1 MPKNPNPLSQYFRQ
15 PAIYIRLPSKGQG
28 WPEDSIDL
36 PANGELGV
44 YPMTAMDEITYRTP
58 DALFNGEA
66 VTSVVQSCVPNI
78 LDAWHIPAS
87 DLDTI
92 LVAIRIASYGHTM
105 DIDTTCPSCKT
116 ESQFGLDLRLVIDKI
131 QSADYSQP
139 LTIGDLTLFF
149 RPLNYKEIT
158 ANSIL
163 QFEQQKTAQIL
174 SDAEATDESKV
185 QQLNR
190 MMKKIMELT
199 VNVLSQ
205 SIREIRTPSAVVQE
219 HQQVLEFIKNC
230 DRASFN
236 KIKDHMAQMREV
248 SELKPL
254 DIACPSC
261 QHKYEQAFTLDNARF
276 FVSDS

>member
-28 WPEDSIDL
+28 WPEGSIDL

-92 LVAIRIASYGHTM
+92 LVAIRIASYGHAM

-139 LTIGDLTLFF
+139 LVIGDLTLFF
-149 RPLNYKEIT
+149 RPLNYQEIT

-199 VNVLSQ
+199 VNVLAQ
-205 SIREIRTPSAVVQE
+205 SIREIRTPTAVVQE
-219 HQQVLEFIKNC
+219 PQQVLEFIKNC
-230 DRASFN
+230 DRVSFN
-236 KIKDHMAQMREV
+236 KIKDHMVQMREV

-254 DIACPSC
+254 DIACPHC
-261 QHKYEQAFTLDNARF
+261 QHKYDQVFTLDNARF

>member
-28 WPEDSIDL
+28 WPEGSIDL

-58 DALFNGEA
+58 DALFNCEA

-92 LVAIRIASYGHTM
+92 LVAIRIASYGHAM

-139 LTIGDLTLFF
+139 LVIGDLTLFF
-149 RPLNYKEIT
+149 RPLNYQEIT

-199 VNVLSQ
+199 VNVLAQ

-219 HQQVLEFIKNC
+219 PQQVLEFIKNC
-230 DRASFN
+230 DRVSFN
-236 KIKDHMAQMREV
+236 KIKDHMVQMREV

-254 DIACPSC
+254 NIVCPNC
-261 QHKYEQAFTLDNARF
+261 QHKYDWTMHVFSCPTPDLGL
-276 FVSDS
+276 

>member
-1 MPKNPNPLSQYFRQ
+1 
-15 PAIYIRLPSKGQG
+15 
-28 WPEDSIDL
+28 
-36 PANGELGV
+36 
-44 YPMTAMDEITYRTP
+44 
-58 DALFNGEA
+58 
-66 VTSVVQSCVPNI
+66 
-78 LDAWHIPAS
+78 
-87 DLDTI
+87 
-92 LVAIRIASYGHTM
+92 
-105 DIDTTCPSCKT
+105 
-116 ESQFGLDLRLVIDKI
+116 VIDKI

-254 DIACPSC
+254 DIACSSC
-261 QHKYEQAFTLDNARF
+261 QHKYEQAFTMDNARF

>member
-28 WPEDSIDL
+28 WPEGSIDL
-36 PANGELGV
+36 PVNGELGV

-92 LVAIRIASYGHTM
+92 LVAIRIASYGHAM

-139 LTIGDLTLFF
+139 LVIGDLTLFF
-149 RPLNYKEIT
+149 RPLNYQEIT

-199 VNVLSQ
+199 VNVLAQ

-219 HQQVLEFIKNC
+219 PQQVLEFIKNC
-230 DRASFN
+230 DRTSFN
-236 KIKDHMAQMREV
+236 KIKDHMVQMREV

-254 DIACPSC
+254 DIACPNC
-261 QHKYEQAFTLDNARF
+261 QHKYEQVFTLDNARF